1 MCISKFIVIIIII
14 ISQELR
20 QEITS
25 MWWMKKV
32 DVVPVVVGV
41 LGVAKPKI
49 REWLCKLEIK
59 VRVEQLQKSALL
71 GTARIL
77 RRHMN
82 AYYNVF

>member
-41 LGVAKPKI
+41 LGVAKP
-49 REWLCKLEIK
+49 RLGSGCASWRSRLEWSNFRSLPCWGLLEFCGDI
-59 VRVEQLQKSALL
+59 
-71 GTARIL
+71 
-77 RRHMN
+77 
-82 AYYNVF
+82 

>member
-14 ISQELR
+14 RQELR

-25 MWWMKKV
+25 MWQMKKV
-32 DVVPVVVGV
+32 DIVPVVVGV

-49 REWLCKLEIK
+49 RECLCKLEIK
-59 VRVEQLQKSALL
+59 ARVEQLQKSALL

-77 RRHMN
+77 RRHMK
-82 AYYNVF
+82 A